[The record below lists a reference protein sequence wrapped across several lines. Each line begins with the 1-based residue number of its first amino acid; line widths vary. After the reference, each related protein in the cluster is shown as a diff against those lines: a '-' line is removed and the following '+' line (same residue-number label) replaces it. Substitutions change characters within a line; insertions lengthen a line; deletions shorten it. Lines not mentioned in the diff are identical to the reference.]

1 MGNFQLNLHQ
11 VISFYFLAKEQS
23 FSRAA
28 ELLSITQPAVTQHI
42 RGLEVQFGVKLVSIK
57 RKRVNL
63 TKAGERLLPYAEELF
78 NQAILTENFL
88 KSYRFNHISIGIASP
103 LVFFF
108 TALIDHFKEL
118 YPAVRVSI
126 KEGSSAP
133 MVEELLDFKVDICLI
148 GVLFPYNERVR
159 LFRIPVD
166 EQLVFVAAPE
176 YPLPSDK
183 PVKWTQLA
191 SHPLIIQSEG
201 SASRSILLNYFKK
214 RGLKPSIGAEV
225 NNIELAKQL
234 ARQRKGIGFMF
245 ETNIREEVAGGRLR
259 IIPTEDGQIKMGA
272 IDVLVNKEERLSP
285 AVESF
290 LMVIRK
296 HFGASFFEMPP
307 L

>member
-1 MGNFQLNLHQ
+1 MGQFQLNLHQ

-23 FSRAA
+23 FSRAG

-57 RKRVNL
+57 KKRVNL

-88 KSYRFNHISIGIASP
+88 KGYRFNHISIGIATP

-126 KEGSSAP
+126 RDGSSRP
-133 MVEELLDFKVDICLI
+133 MVEELLDFKLDICLI
-148 GVLFPYNERVR
+148 GGLFPYNQRFR
-159 LFRIPVD
+159 LFRIPVE

-176 YPLPSDK
+176 YPIPSDS
-183 PVKWTQLA
+183 PIRWDQLA

-201 SASRSILLNYFKK
+201 SASRSILLNHFKK

-225 NNIELAKQL
+225 NNIELTKQL
-234 ARQRKGIGFMF
+234 ARQRKGIGFIF
-245 ETNIREEVAGGRLR
+245 EANIREEVASGKLKIIRTEGGDL
-259 IIPTEDGQIKMGA
+259 KMGA
-272 IDVLVNKEERLSP
+272 IDVLINREERISP
-285 AVESF
+285 TVESF
-290 LMVIRK
+290 LMVIKK
-296 HFGASFFEMPP
+296 HFGGGLYEMAPM
-307 L
+307 